1 MPILAMIRHSKL
13 KAGAILVLAL
23 ALLNG
28 MFSQAYGPVPLP
40 EPLQSSVAAH
50 SQHHAGQDDATHQQP
65 AHADCLGSDAVCKTK
80 CAWSCQLSQAMPV
93 VASPLSIETRFSME
107 LPAYFP
113 SVNLI
118 SYLDIGL
125 RPPITA

>member
-28 MFSQAYGPVPLP
+28 LFSQAYGPVPLL
-40 EPLQSSVAAH
+40 EPLQISVAAH
-50 SQHHAGQDDATHQQP
+50 SQHHAGQDEAMHQQS
-65 AHADCLGSDAVCKTK
+65 AHSDCPGSDAVCTTK
-80 CAWSCQLSQAMPV
+80 CAWSCQLSQAIAV
-93 VASPLSIETRFSME
+93 ITSPLSIEPRFISE
-107 LPAYFP
+107 LPVFFP

-118 SYLDIGL
+118 PYLDIGL
-125 RPPITA
+125 RPPISA